1 MIQKSAQKGFL
12 LIETLVAIVII
23 AVVVVTVLSGM
34 QRALKMT
41 LRSEQFTEKGLPME
55 TLLFEME
62 TGMRMDLLANG
73 GAAVKD
79 DQEFEVIK
87 ETVISENLEEE
98 TGEAAFYRF
107 NIRTSGEEGLRQ
119 ETGEIFLG
127 QGLFSS

>member
-1 MIQKSAQKGFL
+1 MMRKGDQKGFL

-79 DQEFEVIK
+79 DQTFEVIK
-87 ETVISENLEEE
+87 ETVISEKPEEE
-98 TGEAAFYRF
+98 AGEAAFYRF
-107 NIRTSGEEGLRQ
+107 NIRTSGEEGLKQ

-127 QGLFSS
+127 QGLFS